1 MSIERDVERHH
12 SILYV
17 LVVILLVMQT
27 VSFLSLSGKVTRI
40 EGQFIATTTTLNKS
54 LTNLFHY
61 ELDAQRAYT
70 QQNFQ
75 QVTKQLS
82 LQQQAQ
88 QSLTAGLEELKS
100 SAGDFSG
107 IIAEAVTGVVSIA
120 TDKSMG
126 TGFFVHTEGY
136 IVTNQHVI
144 AGAKQIQALTSERK
158 VLTATVLG
166 QDSDKDVALLKVSG
180 SYSALPLANSQDLAV
195 GNKVIAI
202 GNPLGLAFTV
212 TEGIISALHRRGP
225 NGREEYV
232 QTDVSLNP
240 GNSGGPLLDTKGR
253 VVGMNNFKVG
263 EAESLGFAL
272 ESNALAQTVNALANT
287 TLLAS

>member
-1 MSIERDVERHH
+1 MERHH

-17 LVVILLVMQT
+17 IVVILLVMQT
-27 VSFLSLSGKVTRI
+27 VSFVSLSGKVTRL
-40 EGQFIATTTTLNKS
+40 EAQFIDTTTTLNRS
-54 LTNLFHY
+54 LTQLFTY

-75 QVTKQLS
+75 HVTKQLS
-82 LQQQAQ
+82 SQQQAQ
-88 QSLTAGLEELKS
+88 QSLTQGLEELKS

-107 IIAEAVTGVVSIA
+107 IIAEAVKGVVSIA

-126 TGFFVHTEGY
+126 TGFFLRDDGY

-158 VLTATVLG
+158 VLTATLIG
-166 QDSDKDVALLKVSG
+166 QDADKDIALLKVQG
-180 SYSALPLANSQDLAV
+180 SFDALPLANSDELAV

-212 TEGIISALHRRGP
+212 TEGIISALNRRGP

-272 ESNALAQTVNALANT
+272 ESNALAATVNALANAT
-287 TLLAS
+287 IIS